1 MRSVPKSVRTIN
13 QKKVVPGG
21 FEPPSPAIF
30 TTRVPK
36 ARRIDHY
43 PTGLGLK
50 SQRNYLFFMEADHG
64 GTETLR

>member
-1 MRSVPKSVRTIN
+1 MHCFTD
-13 QKKVVPGG
+13 KKNRIVPGG
-21 FEPPSPAIF
+21 FEPPSPA
-30 TTRVPK
+30 PK

-43 PTGLGLK
+43 PTGLSLK